1 MSWSGWPNGPA
12 TGKQLWLL
20 RKLKLD
26 VLNEVLPEDSLLS
39 EGQASIEI
47 TRLLELQKD
56 RDAA

>member
-1 MSWSGWPNGPA
+1 
-12 TGKQLWLL
+12 LWLL

-26 VLNEVLPEDSLLS
+26 VLNEVLPEDSLLT

-47 TRLLELQKD
+47 TRLLELQKE